1 MTSFA
6 RAERLALA
14 DTLLAAGPDAPTLC
28 DGWATRDLAAHLVL
42 RERRPDAAAGILIT
56 AVQRHTKQVQDRLA
70 AGDYAALVGKV
81 RRPALWVRP
90 AFADEAV
97 NITEFLVHHE
107 DVRRAAPGWTPRA
120 RRRVRAGPRRPPQ
133 AVGAPVDPPL
143 PGRDHGRAAARHTV
157 HRRQGRRRAARTR
170 ETVGT
175 APVLHRTAGGSGR
188 HRDRS
193 GRPRGQAQG
202 RPPRIVTRQPRWV
215 LNLVPDKGLS
225 IPLRFGFGSSR

>member
-120 RRRVRAGPRRPPQ
+120 LDAAYEQALAGRLKQSARLSTRRFPAAITVEPQ
-133 AVGAPVDPPL
+133 HGTPFTVGKGGDELHVHGKPSEL
-143 PGRDHGRAAARHTV
+143 LLFFTGRQAAADVTV
-157 HRRQGRRRAARTR
+157 TGPDALADRLKGAR
-170 ETVGT
+170 
-175 APVLHRTAGGSGR
+175 L
-188 HRDRS
+188 
-193 GRPRGQAQG
+193 
-202 RPPRIVTRQPRWV
+202 
-215 LNLVPDKGLS
+215 GL
-225 IPLRFGFGSSR
+225 